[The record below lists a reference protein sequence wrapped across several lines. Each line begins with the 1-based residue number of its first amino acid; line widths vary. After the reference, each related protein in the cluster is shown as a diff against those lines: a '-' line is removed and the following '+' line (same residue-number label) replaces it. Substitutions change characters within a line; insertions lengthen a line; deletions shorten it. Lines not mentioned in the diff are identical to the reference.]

1 MCSNTNFLR
10 FIQSLYSRS
19 AGEPDEVALNN
30 YMDAQYYAEIG
41 VGTPPQKF
49 GVVLDTGSANLW
61 VPSRKCLLSVSET
74 NLLDEPVGIY
84 T

>member
-1 MCSNTNFLR
+1 MEVYMYIANSQFACHC
-10 FIQSLYSRS
+10 RS
-19 AGEPDEVALNN
+19 ADEPDEVALNN

-61 VPSRKCLLSVSET
+61 VPSKKCLLSVRARSL
-74 NLLDEPVGIY
+74 NY
-84 T
+84 